1 MKERQPALSASCAGA
16 IGCAWV
22 SRRGSGEE
30 SAWQSRSCRLWGPSL
45 GREDPPE
52 EAGQPTPVLLW
63 ENPMDRGAWQATVHG
78 IAKDKDMTEGL
89 NKDN

>member
-1 MKERQPALSASCAGA
+1 MHGFPGGAVVKSPPGRAGA
-16 IGCAWV
+16 AGCGARPWV
-22 SRRGSGEE
+22 GKI
-30 SAWQSRSCRLWGPSL
+30 
-45 GREDPPE
+45 PPE